1 MSSNEASRGDSTAD
15 SSEAFDFVQALAR
28 ELSNGRVQLPSFPE
42 AALGVQRA
50 LAKQDVDDGDVLRAV
65 GSEPA
70 LAVRVL
76 QMANSIALNPLGK
89 PVTELRSAILRVGH
103 NMVRTAAIAFVMQ
116 QLRRAD
122 EFKHLKQALQQ
133 LWLRSVSVGSVSMVV
148 ARRFTQ
154 VNPDSALLAGVLH
167 GVGKLYILTRASRHP
182 RLLSDR
188 ATFDQIVRDW
198 HGGIARAL
206 LENWEMNDELIAAV
220 QDHEDLERDMRGPVG
235 LTDVLSV
242 GSQLAT
248 YAERPGSG
256 AEAEARLSDME
267 QRAARVWQRVRIDRA
282 GCEAAV
288 AEADEELAALRHILG

>member
-1 MSSNEASRGDSTAD
+1 MSDNDASQRDAAPAGA
-15 SSEAFDFVQALAR
+15 EAFDFVQGLAR
-28 ELSNGRVQLPSFPE
+28 ELSSGKVELPSFPE

-50 LAKQDVDDGDVLRAV
+50 LAKEDVDDGDVLRAV

-76 QMANSIALNPLGK
+76 QMANSVALNPLGK

-103 NMVRTAAIAFVMQ
+103 NMVRTAAMAFVMQ

-122 EFKHLKQALQQ
+122 ELKHLKPTLQQ
-133 LWLRSVSVGSVSMVV
+133 LWLRSVTVGSVSMVV

-154 VNPDSALLAGVLH
+154 VNADSALLAGVLH
-167 GVGKLYILTRASRHP
+167 GVGKLYILTRAGKYP

-206 LENWEMNDELIAAV
+206 LENWELNDELIAAV
-220 QDHEDLERDMRGPVG
+220 QDHEDFEREMRGPVG

-242 GSQLAT
+242 GALLAT
-248 YAERPGSG
+248 FREHRGSSE
-256 AEAEARLSDME
+256 EADAHLHTMQE
-267 QRAARVWQRVRIDRA
+267 RAARVWQRVRIDRA

-288 AEADEELAALRHILG
+288 EEATEELAALRHILG